1 MRLYLRHSNRWHTIV
16 RDLQRESGYTIPDT
30 NIKIRF
36 LQNNERFEISN
47 QNTPDSQRVNLIL
60 INLSGTT
67 WCCGVSQLGNFYEH
81 STRANSE
88 LSDDVKQEILK
99 IILSYAHNM
108 YNKGVVQAWF
118 YKTRN
123 NVNYEHPTIL
133 KLLTANKFKKIGRA
147 SFNPNSGNTIQGYQ
161 LTISRKPRNGNS

>member
-1 MRLYLRHSNRWHTIV
+1 MRLYLRHSSRWHKLV
-16 RDLQRESGYTIPDT
+16 RDLCREAGYTIPNTD
-30 NIKIRF
+30 ILLRF
-36 LQNNERFEISN
+36 VQHNERLEVYKVIPG
-47 QNTPDSQRVNLIL
+47 QQRITLMQLNV
-60 INLSGTT
+60 SGTT

-81 STRANSE
+81 STRFNDE
-88 LSDDVKQEILK
+88 LTDEIKQEILK

-123 NVNYEHPTIL
+123 RTNYEHPTIL
-133 KLLTANKFKKIGRA
+133 KLLTSNKFKKIGRA

>member
-1 MRLYLRHSNRWHTIV
+1 MRLYLRHSTKWQTIL
-16 RDLQRESGYTIPDT
+16 RALRHDSGYTIPNTDII
-30 NIKIRF
+30 IKYHEY
-36 LQNNERFEISN
+36 NERIEVFKRGTTESN
-47 QNTPDSQRVNLIL
+47 RLTLMQLNI
-60 INLSGTT
+60 SGTQ

-81 STRANSE
+81 STRADSE
-88 LSDDVKQEILK
+88 LSNDVKQEILK

-118 YKTRN
+118 YKTPRKDA
-123 NVNYEHPTIL
+123 YEHPNIL
-133 KLLTANKFKKIGRA
+133 QLFTKNKFKKIGRA